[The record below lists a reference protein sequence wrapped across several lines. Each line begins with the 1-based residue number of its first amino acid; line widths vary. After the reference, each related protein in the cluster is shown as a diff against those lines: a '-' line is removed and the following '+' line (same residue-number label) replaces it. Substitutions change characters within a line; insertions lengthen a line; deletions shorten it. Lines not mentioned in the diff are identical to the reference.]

1 MSNPLA
7 VKLVWVRGAVPRTFD
22 AQNRRHRFDD
32 QKLQHLLNLRLAQ
45 VDCTLN
51 LPHLQS
57 FVSSFQRVENAGHL
71 PLGRECR
78 LSEVFVDVI
87 IFLARQ
93 QHAVSNWDGPPGSA
107 DLLVVGHHIAWRLV
121 VNDEC
126 QVRLVVAHAQRCGRD
141 QALDFIGEQRLFQF
155 QLLLNRDVL
164 VISMCFYVVL
174 AQPLSNTVCVANRQ
188 RVDNA
193 APGQLRD
200 LVCHPRK
207 SVGRAWHVHVLQCQA
222 FPNQRPALNLNSSTQ
237 LSSDVLFDTSVCSGC
252 GGQYRNI
259 DRKPCQHL
267 TNAPVVWSEV
277 MPPI

>member
-78 LSEVFVDVI
+78 LSKVFVDVI
-87 IFLARQ
+87 IFLTRQ

-107 DLLVVGHHIAWRLV
+107 DLLVVGDHIAWRLV
-121 VNDEC
+121 VNDES
-126 QVRLVVAHAQRCGRD
+126 QIRLVIAHAQGCRRNKAFD
-141 QALDFIGEQRLFQF
+141 AVGEQC
-155 QLLLNRDVL
+155 LLK
-164 VISMCFYVVL
+164 VL
-174 AQPLSNTVCVANRQ
+174 AFVI
-188 RVDNA
+188 
-193 APGQLRD
+193 
-200 LVCHPRK
+200 
-207 SVGRAWHVHVLQCQA
+207 
-222 FPNQRPALNLNSSTQ
+222 ALA
-237 LSSDVLFDTSVCSGC
+237 G
-252 GGQYRNI
+252 
-259 DRKPCQHL
+259 
-267 TNAPVVWSEV
+267 VV
-277 MPPI
+277 